1 MPSLQRDFDAQLS
14 FAQELRETPLG
25 SGLFLPASNTIAN
38 PGVEGVA
45 KFHFNSDFSV
55 LEVEMDV
62 RGDLSG
68 DRMISLAHLHLDP
81 TSSTG
86 PLTVELFPNPIAVV
100 AVKKNHHF
108 SLKIKLTNDNIIPRK
123 NDNFSTNTI
132 ASLYHA
138 IRGQNLYIDTHGMGD
153 YVLGLIRGQIY

>member
-1 MPSLQRDFDAQLS
+1 MPGIQREYEAELS

-25 SGLFLPASNTIAN
+25 SSLFLPASNTISDPKIN
-38 PGVEGVA
+38 GDA
-45 KFHFNSDFSV
+45 KFHFNSDFSA
-55 LEVEMDV
+55 LLVELDV

-68 DRMISLAHLHLDP
+68 DRAITLAHLHLDP

-86 PLTVELFPNPIAVV
+86 PLTVELYPNPSAVV
-100 AVKKNHHF
+100 EIKKNKHF
-108 SLKIKLTNDNIIPRK
+108 SLKIKLTNNNVIPRK

-138 IRGQNLYIDTHGMGD
+138 IQGRNLYIDLHGSGD
-153 YVLGLIRGQIY
+153 YLLGMIRGQIY